1 MEEKTTETEGGESLE
16 ELMAQFFE
24 SFKNLSDEEK
34 EMLAKAVESE
44 EGQQQIQDML
54 NDEDN

>member
-1 MEEKTTETEGGESLE
+1 
-16 ELMAQFFE
+16 MAQFFE

-44 EGQQQIQDML
+44 EGQEQIQDML